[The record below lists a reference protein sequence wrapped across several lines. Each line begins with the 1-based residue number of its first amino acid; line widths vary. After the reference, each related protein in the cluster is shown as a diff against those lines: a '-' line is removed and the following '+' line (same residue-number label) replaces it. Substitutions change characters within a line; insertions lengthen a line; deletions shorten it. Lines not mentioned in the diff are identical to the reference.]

1 MKLIILVY
9 IHPSN
14 SSEADL
20 RNQHQKEN
28 FTRQG
33 YVNSMI
39 LGSSVYNNETI
50 DVGDY
55 VKVTVNLY
63 HTLDGNQFRLEG
75 KNVKNQDQ

>member
-1 MKLIILVY
+1 
-9 IHPSN
+9 
-14 SSEADL
+14 
-20 RNQHQKEN
+20 
-28 FTRQG
+28 
-33 YVNSMI
+33 MI